1 MAGRYKTVLRA
12 QEAERLYPIRIRIRV
27 PPDGLRK
34 TDTELHE
41 WLEGRVGP
49 GRYGTSSG
57 GLGLDH
63 FMFVH
68 LPTAEVAREFLGA
81 WGGRLDIDLPAVY
94 SM

>member
-1 MAGRYKTVLRA
+1 MPGRYKTVLRA
-12 QEAERLYPIRIRIRV
+12 QEAERLYPIRIRIKV

-41 WLEGRVGP
+41 WLKDRLG
-49 GRYGTSSG
+49 GRYGTSPG

-63 FMFVH
+63 FMFLY

-81 WGGRLDIDLPAVY
+81 WGGRLDIDLPEL
-94 SM
+94 